1 MSLRADIEALRSELA
16 HLAAEVDTGLAH
28 RYALWH
34 PPGQRRTLYR
44 RFRKAL
50 GRLLRR
56 LHLRPTQPLE
66 PWEPGLEYVEG
77 SDGAK
82 PLLVWAEGADRD
94 RLQQACHG
102 IERLL
107 HGLPGWAPVLVTDVA
122 EFAFYSRLGWLVEYL
137 PALSAPADAYR
148 ERKRRYLAWRYRD
161 APALPLSVVLRENV
175 RTEDLL
181 LD

>member
-1 MSLRADIEALRSELA
+1 MSLRVEIEALRSELA
-16 HLAAEVDTGLAH
+16 NLAAEVDTGLTQ

-66 PWEPGLEYVEG
+66 PWEPGLNYVEH
-77 SDGAK
+77 SNGARA
-82 PLLVWAEGADRD
+82 LLVWAQGTDPEQLRD
-94 RLQQACHG
+94 ACRG
-102 IERLL
+102 VERLL
-107 HGLPGWAPVLVTDVA
+107 DDLPGWAPVLVTDVA
-122 EFAFYSRLGWLVEYL
+122 DFAFYSRLGWLVEYL
-137 PALSAPADAYR
+137 PALSRPADGYR
-148 ERKRRYLAWRYRD
+148 ERKRRYLASRYRD
-161 APALPLSVVLRENV
+161 APALPVSVGLAGDV

-181 LD
+181 ID